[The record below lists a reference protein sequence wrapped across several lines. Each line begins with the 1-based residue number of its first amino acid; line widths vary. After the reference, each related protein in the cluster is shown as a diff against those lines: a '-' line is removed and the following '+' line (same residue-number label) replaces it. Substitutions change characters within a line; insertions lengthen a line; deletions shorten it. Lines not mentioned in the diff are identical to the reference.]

1 MRIMCA
7 HYIMIVCK
15 IPSGNTYMNSALSR
29 PEALREV
36 VETLPAGAPRNRAR
50 TALKYLSQKRKGSE
64 S

>member
-1 MRIMCA
+1 
-7 HYIMIVCK
+7 VCK
-15 IPSGNTYMNSALSR
+15 ITSGNTYMNSALSR